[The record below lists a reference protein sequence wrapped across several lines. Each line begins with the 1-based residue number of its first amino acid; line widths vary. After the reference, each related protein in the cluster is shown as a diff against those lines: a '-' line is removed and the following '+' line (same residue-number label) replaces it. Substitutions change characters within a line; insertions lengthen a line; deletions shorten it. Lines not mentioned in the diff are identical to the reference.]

1 MENITVEKYI
11 AGIRQELLPK
21 YHLRKQSIEDIASF
35 YRHRLSDTWN
45 PSSLHYHF
53 LVSTSTEDT
62 NRELAL
68 SIYRSLFPLLPG
80 IAGFF
85 LSEKEFLTSPEQLLK
100 RGNNAFAIIG
110 KCGKEPLDE
119 DGINRWTAA
128 RKILNNP
135 DCPTCFLLLSID
147 EFQNKFK
154 DTPVYEPLFHQIFKY
169 HLETNTSYSQ
179 EDYLEELDNWLD
191 EQFPG
196 KRTESFD
203 RGMNDY
209 LSAVLAKPHTN
220 EGIEF
225 LEDLKKRVQDK
236 YYRYEDLDVIDERCV
251 PYYNKEALTSLEKT
265 EDHEPH
271 ISASVRDTSTSQETS
286 DKKDSNVISEKKE
299 DSKSI
304 EDEKKENAEKL
315 KRKRRNLKKTV
326 PIFTLPEYGDFFT
339 FDPDSAPDK
348 DAKNLLLLTLSTI
361 RKPEDISLE
370 HSEAMLSDDQTGE
383 RFDYCYQLEPVPAK
397 LMHDFAKKGEHLDGI
412 LMICSPQVLE
422 DCKED
427 EEIYDERF
435 KCFIKSA
442 RDYFVC
448 ATSNYAHSKE
458 YSLSYKEIHTDID
471 TSPKS
476 SDTQEQRTQKTVL
489 FINEVVKQIR
499 SLKKHYP
506 NMDIHVDTHGG
517 IRTDQ
522 EALNS
527 ILSLLQMEGI
537 TIPEKNIHSIEYSRP
552 RAVFTSASEIFK
564 IMNFVSGIHE
574 CIYYGQTASLKQAM
588 DPEKSEQADSSNNT
602 NEYEQ
607 AVLTD
612 MQTIA
617 EGIQLCDV
625 NKFEKG
631 LEDLSNAILK
641 LDSNHKGAGYLTM
654 FKDLISNSYGEQLL
668 SSKRQVIDEVRW
680 CTEKGFIQ
688 QALTLVESKMPKSM
702 IQHKFLVSETDAKHK
717 RLFSNE
723 GTAINAEIKEA
734 LKDKGIPKDTISP
747 LENVVVQQTGYKRC
761 KWKNDVPIFIKLNE
775 LPASKDILEKGNLPD
790 IRLPKKKTQKE
801 LERYEVKLTGSII
814 DPNDPKGKK
823 KLPTEEFFY
832 IRENPAV
839 IKEKTADS
847 DKIINVSDMI
857 NVLIRLHMQLKQER
871 NATNHAG
878 ENETRSSVALIKNA
892 LECYIAL
899 YNRIVELLEPKDVP
913 THSS

>member
-21 YHLRKQSIEDIASF
+21 YHLSRHSIDDITTF
-35 YRHRLSDTWN
+35 YRHRLSDKWN

-53 LVSTSTEDT
+53 LVSTSTEET
-62 NRELAL
+62 NQELAL
-68 SIYRSLFPLLPG
+68 SICRSFVSPHKEITILFP
-80 IAGFF
+80 
-85 LSEKEFLTSPEQLLK
+85 SEKEFLASPEQLLEK
-100 RGNNAFAIIG
+100 GNNAFVIIG
-110 KCGKEPLDE
+110 ECIKEPLDE
-119 DGINRWTAA
+119 DGINQWTAA

-135 DCPTCFLLLSID
+135 KCPTCFLLLSID
-147 EFQNKFK
+147 EFQTKFK
-154 DTPVYEPLFHQIFKY
+154 DTPVYEPLFNQVFRY

-179 EDYLEELDNWLD
+179 KDYLDELNSWLD
-191 EQFPG
+191 EQFPV

-225 LEDLKKRVQDK
+225 LEDLKKRFQYE
-236 YYRYEDLDVIDERCV
+236 YYKYEDLDVIDERCV
-251 PYYNKEALTSLEKT
+251 PYYHKVVSTVPEKSANHIPHTSNEKEVNTISVKT
-265 EDHEPH
+265 
-271 ISASVRDTSTSQETS
+271 
-286 DKKDSNVISEKKE
+286 
-299 DSKSI
+299 
-304 EDEKKENAEKL
+304 EDEKKAEKEKKLAALRAKCREL
-315 KRKRRNLKKTV
+315 KETT
-326 PIFTLPEYGDFFT
+326 PIFTVPKNGDFFDLDQKP
-339 FDPDSAPDK
+339 DPDEGT
-348 DAKNLLLLTLSTI
+348 KNLLLLTLSTL
-361 RKPEDISLE
+361 REPEADASLRPSYVRLDPTEKPFEY
-370 HSEAMLSDDQTGE
+370 
-383 RFDYCYQLEPVPAK
+383 RYQLEPVPAK
-397 LMHDFAKKGEHLDGI
+397 LMHDFAKSTSGEKLDGI
-412 LMICSPQVLE
+412 LMICSPQVLA
-422 DCKED
+422 KRNED
-427 EEIYDERF
+427 EEIHDERF
-435 KCFIKSA
+435 HFLIRSA
-442 RDYFVC
+442 YDYFIC
-448 ATSNYAHSKE
+448 ATSDYARKQNKDH
-458 YSLSYKEIHTDID
+458 SLSYKEIPTDAD
-471 TSPKS
+471 TSSKS
-476 SDTQEQRTQKTVL
+476 PDTPEQRTQRTVQ
-489 FINEVVKQIR
+489 FINKVVTEIR
-499 SLKKHYP
+499 KLKKHYP
-506 NMDIHVDTHGG
+506 NMNIHVDTHGG
-517 IRTDQ
+517 LRNDQ
-522 EALNS
+522 EILNS

-537 TIPEKNIHSIEYSRP
+537 SIPESNIHSVEYSGSQ
-552 RAVFTSASEIFK
+552 AVVTSDSEIFK

-761 KWKNDVPIFIKLNE
+761 EWKNDVPIFIKLNE

-814 DPNDPKGKK
+814 DPNDPKEKK